1 MDFKPI
7 LTEEKIYYW
16 LEYNSKSIIFILK
29 KIPDDSVD
37 KIDVELQYDT
47 LKRFA
52 NMHMY
57 KKNVIS
63 KMFLVAKAK
72 THNTCTRI
80 SIEKKVL
87 QYLFSVI

>member
-63 KMFLVAKAK
+63 KMF
-72 THNTCTRI
+72 
-80 SIEKKVL
+80 
-87 QYLFSVI
+87 